1 MIAMSKEIS
10 GLFSGT
16 IGSEGWRSTYFST
29 SRTFASKDP
38 LVGELATDID
48 SKYPGKVVDVNKLVK
63 DPTTGK
69 TITDF
74 DIETDN
80 AVIQVKSGGGKGLTT
95 QMKNTS
101 TATSKEVIAYGPNL
115 KPSVIKSV
123 EVAGYKVFTTKEKL
137 IDYLGG

>member
-1 MIAMSKEIS
+1 MSKESS

-16 IGSEGWRSTYFST
+16 RGSTGSSSVPSTG
-29 SRTFASKDP
+29 RTFTSKDP
-38 LVGELATDID
+38 LVGNLATNID
-48 SKYPGKVVDVNKLVK
+48 ATHPGKVVAVNKIVK

-80 AVIQVKSGGGKGLTT
+80 AVIQVKSGGGKGLAT

-101 TATSKEVIAYGPNL
+101 TATSKEVIAYGPKL

-123 EVAGYKVFTTKEKL
+123 EAAGYKVFTTEKKL
-137 IDYLGG
+137 INYLGGKLP

>member
-1 MIAMSKEIS
+1 MSKEIS

-16 IGSEGWRSTYFST
+16 SGSAGGSSISPTG
-29 SRTFASKDP
+29 RTFTSKDP
-38 LVGELATDID
+38 LVGDLATNID
-48 SKYPGKVVDVNKLVK
+48 ATHPGKVVAVNKIVK

-101 TATSKEVIAYGPNL
+101 TATSKEVIAYGPKL
-115 KPSVIKSV
+115 KPSVIKNV
-123 EVAGYKVFTTKEKL
+123 EEAGYKVFTTEKEL
-137 IDYLGG
+137 IDYLGGTLP

>member
-1 MIAMSKEIS
+1 MQHKEIS

-16 IGSEGWRSTYFST
+16 IGSAGGSSISPTG
-29 SRTFASKDP
+29 RTFTS
-38 LVGELATDID
+38 
-48 SKYPGKVVDVNKLVK
+48 K

-101 TATSKEVIAYGPNL
+101 TATSKEVIAYGPKL
-115 KPSVIKSV
+115 KPSVIKNV
-123 EVAGYKVFTTKEKL
+123 EEAGYKVFTTEKEL
-137 IDYLGG
+137 IDYLGGTLP

>member
-1 MIAMSKEIS
+1 MSKESS

-16 IGSEGWRSTYFST
+16 SGSTGSSSVPSTG
-29 SRTFASKDP
+29 RTFTSKDP
-38 LVGELATDID
+38 LVGNLATNID
-48 SKYPGKVVDVNKLVK
+48 AIHPGKVVAVNKIVK

-101 TATSKEVIAYGPNL
+101 TATSKEVIAYGPKL

-123 EVAGYKVFTTKEKL
+123 EAAGYKIFTTEEEL
-137 IDYLGG
+137 IDYLGGILP